1 MQICVALHYVD
12 LNYDICVC
20 LLNYVMNLTTLDY
33 FADNSFEYLIL
44 LNAYKCVNVVCADAT
59 RCNLECPIEEHFF
72 TRRSRCNLELLV
84 KKNIQGLLESPAWA
98 GPRTS
103 SVSFCHLFLFPFS
116 LSLFM
121 LIFSLFF
128 FVSTLNNCKNLN
140 HF

>member
-20 LLNYVMNLTTLDY
+20 LLNYVMNLTTVDH

-72 TRRSRCNLELLV
+72 YPTLALQFGASSE
-84 KKNIQGLLESPAWA
+84 KNIQGLLEMLIA
-98 GPRTS
+98 GMGRSTYFFCFVLS
-103 SVSFCHLFLFPFS
+103 SVSVSFFSITFYAYFFSFLFCFYS
-116 LSLFM
+116 
-121 LIFSLFF
+121 
-128 FVSTLNNCKNLN
+128 K
-140 HF
+140 